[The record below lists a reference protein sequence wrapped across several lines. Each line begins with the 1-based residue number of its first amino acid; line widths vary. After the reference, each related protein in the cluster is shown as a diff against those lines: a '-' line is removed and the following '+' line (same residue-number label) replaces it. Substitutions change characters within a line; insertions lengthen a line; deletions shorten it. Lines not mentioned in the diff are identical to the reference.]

1 MSIFNSVAD
10 LRLSTLKAGDH
21 VETRSYYADTP
32 IDTVGAASYLVVKQA
47 DFGGAPDDVGNILL
61 FNGNVAQLI
70 VDSDLKAAQWG
81 LKKSA
86 IGAVGF
92 DNSANLQALVDYAS
106 LTGSV
111 ISFEAGRYYLNT
123 GVTIPTNNDGTG
135 INSVI
140 FQGAGR
146 TRTEIFTDQTI
157 NMITH
162 NDYFVMRDLFLA
174 QRGEDGGT
182 KYTGSALYSTGQV
195 RFCDFDN
202 VNIWWFKFGTIWRFS
217 LWNNFSNMSY
227 NGNLCGIKLARN
239 DDMEDQDNPS
249 PPGTW
254 NAGDGWFH
262 NQNTFNT
269 ILFNGDKE
277 SNGGRGEIGFWGAVQ
292 GTDFSNITCQN
303 YERSGAIPNE
313 TIPLGQV
320 STCMEI
326 QGGGPTS
333 AQTFNNKLDDYYI
346 ERSFKGLKVVNNRRL
361 TINSWF
367 SQGQAGGE
375 NLLEVDT
382 SDVTIRGQTGQ
393 TPGFT
398 NGVYA
403 TDSNI
408 TLDKPLAASGT
419 TRVLNNSYLSE
430 NGIPI
435 PDTVKN
441 VTVTASAGTGGGSL
455 TLLPDADV
463 LAYTRQ
469 GSSVVVTGR
478 VAVDTVASLT
488 GDFFNID
495 GLPFAPSNEPDN
507 SGNAAVSITYF
518 PAGGGTLTVPGLI
531 VENSTSIRVY
541 YDGAT
546 VAAGDEIHVSATYLS
561 SKTS

>member
-21 VETRSYYADTP
+21 VETRSYYADSG
-32 IDTVGAASYLVVKQA
+32 IDIVGAATYLVVTQA
-47 DFGGAPDDVGNILL
+47 DFGGTPDDVGNILL

-70 VDSDLKAAQWG
+70 VDSSLEAAQWG

-92 DNSANLQALVDYAS
+92 DNSTNLQALVDYAS
-106 LTGSV
+106 STGSV
-111 ISFEAGRYYLNT
+111 INFEAGRYYLNT
-123 GVTIPTNNDGTG
+123 GITIPTPNDGTG

-182 KYTGSALYSTGQV
+182 KYTGSALYSSGQV
-195 RFCDFDN
+195 RFCNFDN
-202 VNIWWFKFGTIWRFS
+202 VNIWWFKFGTIWRLS
-217 LWNNFSNMSY
+217 LWNTFKSMSY

-239 DDMEDQDNPS
+239 DNMEDQDNPS
-249 PPGTW
+249 PAGAWNTGT
-254 NAGDGWFH
+254 GWFH
-262 NQNTFNT
+262 NQNTFDT
-269 ILFNGDKE
+269 IVFNGDKE
-277 SNGGRGEIGFWGAVQ
+277 SSGGRGEIGFWGAVQ
-292 GTDFSNITCQN
+292 GSNFTNITAQN
-303 YERSGAIPNE
+303 YERSGAIPNQ

-326 QGGGPTS
+326 VGGGPGS
-333 AQTFNNKLDDYYI
+333 SNTFNNMLNDYYI
-346 ERSFKGLKVVNNRRL
+346 ERSFKGLKIVDNKRL

-375 NLLEVDT
+375 NLLEAEN
-382 SDVTIRGQTGQ
+382 SDITVRGQTGQ

-398 NGVYA
+398 NGIYA

-408 TLDKPLAASGT
+408 TFDKPLVASGT
-419 TRVLNNSYLSE
+419 ARVLNNSFLSE
-430 NGIPI
+430 NAIPI
-435 PDTVKN
+435 PENVKN

-478 VAVDTVASLT
+478 VDVDSVTGLT
-488 GDFFNID
+488 GEFFNID

-518 PAGGGTLTVPGLI
+518 PAGGGTLSVPGLI

-546 VAAGDEIHVSATYLS
+546 VAVGDEIHISATYLS
-561 SKTS
+561 SRIS